1 MPNLVPPKIPDGE
14 RLDFDVSA
22 SKSSTVVLLRP
33 AAPRGLHHCEHSHH
47 LHFCLVQD
55 IHRKRMEKDLN
66 ELQALIEAHFES
78 RKKEEEELI
87 SLKDRIVRGQ
97 PIPFMGKQHRHSLQQ
112 QDPRCPMSLPENDWD
127 LSQIW
132 CPGVGNLL

>member
-1 MPNLVPPKIPDGE
+1 M
-14 RLDFDVSA
+14 
-22 SKSSTVVLLRP
+22 
-33 AAPRGLHHCEHSHH
+33 
-47 LHFCLVQD
+47 QD

-97 PIPFMGKQHRHSLQQ
+97 PIPFMGKQPQHSLQQ

-132 CPGVGNLL
+132 FPGESAVIPIPYGDVGAADLSLGLLGY

>member
-22 SKSSTVVLLRP
+22 SNSSAVVLPCP
-33 AAPRGLHHCEHSHH
+33 AAPRRLHCCEHSHH
-47 LHFCLVQD
+47 FHFCPVQD

-87 SLKDRIVRGQ
+87 SLKDRIVCRQ
-97 PIPFMGKQHRHSLQQ
+97 PIPFVGKQPQRSAAARPKISHVPAR
-112 QDPRCPMSLPENDWD
+112 E
-127 LSQIW
+127 
-132 CPGVGNLL
+132 